1 MDKKITERTAIY
13 LDISTCVAVFINSFY
28 SIDRYL
34 SLYVRNRFINHAR
47 CDFLIRRTPAAVNIK
62 PIDANHTISPLQQPV

>member
-1 MDKKITERTAIY
+1 MDKKITEITATY
-13 LDISTCVAVFINSFY
+13 LDISTYVAVFINSFY

-34 SLYVRNRFINHAR
+34 SLYFRNRFINHAR
-47 CDFLIRRTPAAVNIK
+47 CDFFIRRTPAAVNIK